1 MNLVKS
7 NLTQKT
13 FKEINSLEKRKNES
27 KYILEK
33 YPDKVPLIIEKST
46 HKNAENI
53 PDIKKK
59 KFLVPNDLQLSQ
71 LIYIVRKRI
80 NIESHLGIFFFI
92 NNELYPVS
100 SLVSTIYE
108 EKKDEDGFLYMTYS
122 GESTFG

>member
-1 MNLVKS
+1 MNLLKS

-100 SLVSTIYE
+100 SLISTIYE

>member
-1 MNLVKS
+1 MNLLKS

-13 FKEINSLEKRKNES
+13 LKEINSLEKRKNES

-100 SLVSTIYE
+100 SLISTIYE

-122 GESTFG
+122 SENTFG

>member
-1 MNLVKS
+1 MNLLKS